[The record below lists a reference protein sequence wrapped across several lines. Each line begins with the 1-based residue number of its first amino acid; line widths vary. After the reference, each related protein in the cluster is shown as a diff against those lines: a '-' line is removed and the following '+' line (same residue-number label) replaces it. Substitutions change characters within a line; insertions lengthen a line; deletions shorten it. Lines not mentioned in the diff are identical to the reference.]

1 MQFKWDLFFR
11 NSQQCIRRPLGPR
24 EGGIRRT
31 FFKETFGS
39 GASECYWNTSQEIK
53 PSLNSYESSNI
64 GSIHHSGLKIPR
76 KVTFFSKTRLKRIS
90 IYKRERLIKMIENSN
105 YVTKITLFF
114 CKNGRILR
122 ILTTGNFLRNDRKR
136 WMLEKKVSP
145 RSAERRN
152 ETILIHFRTL
162 YSASILL
169 SHVCF
174 SSFVPS
180 DEVGIV

>member
-1 MQFKWDLFFR
+1 MCTKATWAERGWHTEDIFL
-11 NSQQCIRRPLGPR
+11 
-24 EGGIRRT
+24 
-31 FFKETFGS
+31 ETFGS

-136 WMLEKKVSP
+136 WMLENRGALEA
-145 RSAERRN
+145 RSEEMRR
-152 ETILIHFRTL
+152 F
-162 YSASILL
+162 
-169 SHVCF
+169 
-174 SSFVPS
+174 
-180 DEVGIV
+180 